1 MRQTSLFLNTFS
13 LPNLIFFHPSQM
25 EVCTPSKLKMIHLT
39 PFVDFTIK
47 FPGPAISE
55 RCCSCHVKGNPQ
67 FAVCERLH
75 AAARSPVVSSVV
87 ISCISVSTLL
97 FEILI
102 CCYAVSLW
110 NFQRWHVTRKTSI
123 IIIINSL
130 FFVDKFT

>member
-87 ISCISVSTLL
+87 ISCVCFNTSIRNINLL
-97 FEILI
+97 LCSIPVEF
-102 CCYAVSLW
+102 SK
-110 NFQRWHVTRKTSI
+110 VTRHSK
-123 IIIINSL
+123 N
-130 FFVDKFT
+130 VYYHCY